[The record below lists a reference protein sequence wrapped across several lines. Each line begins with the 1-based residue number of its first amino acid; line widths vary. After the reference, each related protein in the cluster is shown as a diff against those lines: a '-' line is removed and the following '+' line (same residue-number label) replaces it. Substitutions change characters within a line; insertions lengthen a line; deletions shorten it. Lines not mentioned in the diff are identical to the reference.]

1 MTRMRLFS
9 SLLVVSLLGFA
20 LTRFYSDQKTTE
32 NKTKFKHELPTKW
45 IGATF
50 LDLNSQQQTQQIQGF
65 RKHIEIFK
73 NNQQVLPLGR
83 LDQKLACMAL
93 GGNSSV
99 FTETLKLYADQM
111 AFFAADSLQIQ
122 AAVSKFYGLTDPEIC
137 IFSLHAAAPHSNH
150 IEKWATEKIKLLDSN
165 DQNILVV
172 FGEHNILKD
181 VDTSL
186 FDAIIVAHE
195 NHPIAQAQIA
205 QLLMG
210 GLSTAGIQANGRLG
224 IALPEELGLKSQD
237 LQAIDVIA
245 QKGITAGA
253 YPGCQ
258 VLVAVEDKI
267 IWHKAYGK
275 QGYETNAPAIDLQSM
290 YDIASVTKIA
300 ASTLLAM
307 QQHAK
312 GKFDLDRSIGS
323 YIPEVTGQ
331 TAFGALK
338 IREIMAHQAGLT
350 PWIPFYK
357 RTLTDGQWKP
367 TIYQTSKSEDFSLE
381 VAKGMYMRKDYKDTM
396 YAQIMRSELGPKKYV
411 YSDLCYYF
419 TQPILER
426 IIGESQASYLRRNIY
441 LPLGL
446 NRMLYQPLKSFA
458 DEHVVPTED
467 DQAFRKQLL
476 RGYVHDP
483 GAAMLGGV
491 AGHAGVFSN
500 AWSLAHIMQLFLN
513 KGQIAGMNFFSEA
526 TYQEFTKQQYPG
538 NRRAAGF
545 DRPTASGGGT
555 CDVLASQQS
564 FGHSGF
570 TGTLAWADP
579 KNKVIFIFL
588 SNRVHPNQ
596 DNWKLRDLNIRTD
609 MHHVVYE
616 ALAKRG
622 NWILVGTSENLLNI
636 ICEV

>member
-9 SLLVVSLLGFA
+9 SLLVVSLIGFA

-32 NKTKFKHELPTKW
+32 NKSKFKYELPTKW
-45 IGATF
+45 IGANF
-50 LDLNSQQQTQQIQGF
+50 SGLNTLPLQEQIVGF
-65 RKHIEIFK
+65 RKQIQILK
-73 NNQQVLPLGR
+73 NSSNLLPLGR
-83 LDQKLACMAL
+83 LDQKSACLAL

-99 FTETLKLYADQM
+99 FTETLELYADRM
-111 AFFAADSLQIQ
+111 AILDADTLQIP
-122 AAVSKFYGLTDPEIC
+122 ATVDKFYGLMDPDIC
-137 IFSLHAAAPHSNH
+137 IFSLHAQHPTHNH
-150 IEKWATEKIKLLDSN
+150 IPEWASNKIQLLDAK
-165 DQNILVV
+165 DQNILVL
-172 FGEHNILKD
+172 FGNDKALKL

-186 FDAIIVAHE
+186 FDAIIIAHE

-210 GLSTAGIQANGRLG
+210 GLSAAGIQANGRLG

-307 QQHAK
+307 QQHTN
-312 GKFDLDRSIGS
+312 GKFDLDRRIGS

-331 TAFGALK
+331 TPFGTLK

-357 RTLTDGQWKP
+357 RTLADAQWKP

-381 VAKGMYMRKDYKDTM
+381 VAKGMYMRKDYKDSM

-426 IIGESQASYLRRNIY
+426 LIGESQASYLRRNIY

-458 DEHVVPTED
+458 DAQVVPTED

-483 GAAMLGGV
+483 GAAMLGGI

-500 AWSLAHIMQLFLN
+500 AWSMAHIMQLFLN
-513 KGQIAGMNFFSEA
+513 KGQMAGMNFFSEA

-588 SNRVHPNQ
+588 SNRVHPSQ

-616 ALAKRG
+616 ALAKRR
-622 NWILVGTSENLLNI
+622 N
-636 ICEV
+636 

>member
-1 MTRMRLFS
+1 MKQMTRMRLFS
-9 SLLVVSLLGFA
+9 SLIVVSLLGFA

-32 NKTKFKHELPTKW
+32 NKSKFKHELPTKW
-45 IGATF
+45 IGAAF
-50 LDLNSQQQTQQIQGF
+50 SDLNTQQQTQQIQGF
-65 RKHIEIFK
+65 RKHIEILK

-99 FTETLKLYADQM
+99 FTETLSLYADRM
-111 AFFAADSLQIQ
+111 AFFAADSLQIP

-150 IEKWATEKIKLLDSN
+150 IEKWAAEKIELLDST

-172 FGEHNILKD
+172 FGEHKILKD
-181 VDTSL
+181 VDTTL
-186 FDAIIVAHE
+186 FDAIIIAHE

-210 GLSTAGIQANGRLG
+210 GNNAAGIQANGRLG
-224 IALPEELGLKSQD
+224 IALPEEIGLASKD
-237 LQAIDVIA
+237 LQQLDVIA

-275 QGYETNAPAIDLQSM
+275 QGYESNAPAIDLQSM

-367 TIYQTSKSEDFSLE
+367 TIYQTTKSDGFSLE
-381 VAKGMYMRKDYKDTM
+381 VAKGMYMRKDYKDSM

-426 IIGESQASYLRRNIY
+426 LIGESQASYLRRNIY

-458 DEHVVPTED
+458 DAQVVPTED

-513 KGQIAGMNFFSEA
+513 KGQMAGMNFFSEA

-588 SNRVHPNQ
+588 SNRVHPSQ

-622 NWILVGTSENLLNI
+622 N
-636 ICEV
+636 

>member
-1 MTRMRLFS
+1 MKRMRLFS
-9 SLLVVSLLGFA
+9 SLFVVSLLSFA
-20 LTRFYSDQKTTE
+20 VVQLMPDQKTTE
-32 NKTKFKHELPTKW
+32 STTKFKYELPSKW
-45 IGATF
+45 IDAS
-50 LDLNSQQQTQQIQGF
+50 LSHLNALPLPQQIEGF
-65 RKHIEIFK
+65 RKQIKLVK
-73 NNQQVLPLGR
+73 NNSNLLPLGR
-83 LDQKLACMAL
+83 LDQKSACIAL

-99 FTETLKLYADQM
+99 FTETLDLYADRM
-111 AFFAADSLQIQ
+111 ALLDTDTLEIYATVD
-122 AAVSKFYGLTDPEIC
+122 KFYGLTDPDIC
-137 IFSLHAAAPHSNH
+137 IFSLHAQKPTHNH
-150 IEKWATEKIKLLDSN
+150 IPDWAIQKTKLLQPN

-172 FGEHNILKD
+172 FGEQKILKEI
-181 VDTSL
+181 DTSI
-186 FDAIIVAHE
+186 FDAIVIAHE
-195 NHPIAQAQIA
+195 NHPIAQSQIA

-210 GLSTAGIQANGRLG
+210 GLSAAGLEANGRLG
-224 IALPEELGLKSQD
+224 IALPEEIGLKSQD
-237 LQAIDVIA
+237 LQQLDVIA

-275 QGYETNAPAIDLQSM
+275 QGYESAAPTINLKSM
-290 YDIASVTKIA
+290 YDIASVTKIG

-307 QQHAK
+307 EQHAK
-312 GKFDLDRSIGS
+312 GKFDLDQTIGS
-323 YIPEVTGQ
+323 YIPEVVGSSPF
-331 TAFGALK
+331 AALK

-357 RTLTDGQWKP
+357 RTLTEGKWKP
-367 TIYQTSKSEDFSLE
+367 TIYQTNKSEDFSLE
-381 VAKGMYMRKDYKDTM
+381 VAKGMFMRKDYKDSM

-426 IIGESQASYLRRNIY
+426 LIGESQASYLRRNIY

-446 NRMLYQPLKSFA
+446 NRILYDPLNLFN
-458 DEHVVPTED
+458 ENQIVPTED

-491 AGHAGVFSN
+491 AGHAGIFSN

-513 KGQIAGMNFFSEA
+513 KGQMAGMNFFSEA
-526 TYQEFTKQQYPG
+526 TFTEFTKQQYPG

-545 DRPTASGGGT
+545 DRPNASGGGT
-555 CDVLASQQS
+555 CDALASQQS

-588 SNRVHPNQ
+588 SNRVHPSQ

-609 MHHVVYE
+609 MQHVVYE
-616 ALAKRG
+616 ALARRG
-622 NWILVGTSENLLNI
+622 R
-636 ICEV
+636 

>member
-1 MTRMRLFS
+1 MKRMRLFS
-9 SLLVVSLLGFA
+9 SILVVSLLGFA
-20 LTRFYSDQKTTE
+20 LVKFYPIEKTTAVSS
-32 NKTKFKHELPTKW
+32 KFKYELPTKW
-45 IGATF
+45 IGSA
-50 LDLNSQQQTQQIQGF
+50 LSDLNALPLPQQIQGF
-65 RKHIEIFK
+65 RKHIELLK

-83 LDQKLACMAL
+83 LDQKTACIAL

-99 FTETLKLYADQM
+99 FTETLDLYNDRM
-111 AFFAADSLQIQ
+111 AILAADTLGIP
-122 AAVSKFYGLTDPEIC
+122 ATIDKFYGLTNPEIC
-137 IFSLHAAAPHSNH
+137 ILSLHAAAPHRNH
-150 IEKWATEKIKLLDSN
+150 IEKWAAEKMELLDST
-165 DQNILVV
+165 DQNILVI
-172 FGEHNILKD
+172 FGEHQILKD

-205 QLLMG
+205 QLIMG
-210 GLSTAGIQANGRLG
+210 GNSAAGIQANGRLG

-237 LQAIDVIA
+237 LQEIDVIA
-245 QKGITAGA
+245 QKGISAGA

-275 QGYETNAPAIDLQSM
+275 QGYESDALPIHLKSM

-307 QQHAK
+307 EQHSK

-323 YIPEVTGQ
+323 YIPELTGQ
-331 TAFGALK
+331 TPFGALK

-367 TIYQTSKSEDFSLE
+367 TIYQTSKSEDFSIE
-381 VAKGMYMRKDYKDTM
+381 VAKGMFMRKNYKDSM

-426 IIGESQASYLRRNIY
+426 LIGESQASYLRRNVY

-446 NRMLYQPLKSFA
+446 NRMLYQPLKNFA
-458 DEHVVPTED
+458 DAQVVTTED

-491 AGHAGVFSN
+491 AGHAGIFSN

-513 KGQIAGMNFFSEA
+513 KGQMAGMNFFSEA
-526 TYQEFTKQQYPG
+526 TYTEFTKQQYPG

-545 DRPTASGGGT
+545 DRPNASGGGT

-588 SNRVHPNQ
+588 SNRVHPSQ

-609 MHHVVYE
+609 MQHVVYE
-616 ALAKRG
+616 ALARRG
-622 NWILVGTSENLLNI
+622 
-636 ICEV
+636 

>member
-1 MTRMRLFS
+1 MKQMTRMRLFS
-9 SLLVVSLLGFA
+9 SLIVVSLLGFA

-32 NKTKFKHELPTKW
+32 NKSKFKHELPTKW
-45 IGATF
+45 IGAAF
-50 LDLNSQQQTQQIQGF
+50 SDLNTQQQTQQIQGF
-65 RKHIEIFK
+65 RKHIEILK

-99 FTETLKLYADQM
+99 FTETLSLYADRM
-111 AFFAADSLQIQ
+111 AFFAADSLQIP

-150 IEKWATEKIKLLDSN
+150 IEKWAAEKIELLDST

-172 FGEHNILKD
+172 FGEHKILKD

-210 GLSTAGIQANGRLG
+210 GNNAAGIQANGRLG
-224 IALPEELGLKSQD
+224 IALPEELGLASKD
-237 LQAIDVIA
+237 LQQLDVIA

-275 QGYETNAPAIDLQSM
+275 QGYESNAPAIDLQSM

-367 TIYQTSKSEDFSLE
+367 TIYQTSQSDDFSLE
-381 VAKGMYMRKDYKDTM
+381 VAKGMYMRKDYKDSM

-426 IIGESQASYLRRNIY
+426 LIGESQASYLRRNIY

-458 DEHVVPTED
+458 DAQVVPTED

-513 KGQIAGMNFFSEA
+513 KGQMAGMNFFSEA

-588 SNRVHPNQ
+588 SNRVHPSQ

-622 NWILVGTSENLLNI
+622 N
-636 ICEV
+636 

>member
-1 MTRMRLFS
+1 MRLFS
-9 SLLVVSLLGFA
+9 SILVVSLLGFA
-20 LTRFYSDQKTTE
+20 LVQFYPSEKSTVKSTT
-32 NKTKFKHELPTKW
+32 FKYELPAKW
-45 IGATF
+45 INSE
-50 LDLNSQQQTQQIQGF
+50 LSPLNTQALHLQNDGY
-65 RKHIEIFK
+65 RKHIQILK
-73 NNQQVLPLGR
+73 NKTQTLPLGR
-83 LDQKLACMAL
+83 LDQKLACIAL
-93 GGNSSV
+93 GGNSSI
-99 FTETLKLYADQM
+99 FTETLDLYADRM
-111 AFFAADSLQIQ
+111 AFFAADTLQIP
-122 AAVSKFYGLTDPEIC
+122 AVLDKFYGLTEPEIC
-137 IFSLHAAAPHSNH
+137 IFSLHAHRPHSNH
-150 IEKWATEKIKLLDSN
+150 IANWAIAKTKLLDTN
-165 DQNILVV
+165 DQNILVL
-172 FGEHNILKD
+172 FGEHKALQSI
-181 VDTSL
+181 DTSQ
-186 FDAIIVAHE
+186 FDAIILAHE

-205 QLLMG
+205 QLIMG
-210 GLSTAGIQANGRLG
+210 GLDAAGIQANGRLG
-224 IALPEELGLKSQD
+224 IALPEEIGLKSVD
-237 LQAIDVIA
+237 LQAMDAIV

-258 VLVAVEDKI
+258 LLVAVEDKV

-275 QGYETNAPAIDLQSM
+275 QGYEANAPDIDLQSM

-307 QQHAK
+307 QQHTK
-312 GKFDLDRSIGS
+312 GKFNLDQTIGS
-323 YIPEVTGQ
+323 YIPEVVGNSPF
-331 TAFGALK
+331 AALK

-357 RTLTDGQWKP
+357 RTLTDGSWKSS
-367 TIYQTSKSEDFSLE
+367 IYQNKRSDDFPNE
-381 VAKGMYMRKDYKDTM
+381 VAKEMFIHKNYKDSM
-396 YAQIMRSELGPKKYV
+396 YAQILHSELGPKKYV

-419 TQPILER
+419 TQPILEK

-446 NRMLYQPLKSFA
+446 GRILYQPLKQFS
-458 DEHVVPTED
+458 DQQIVPTED
-467 DQAFRKQLL
+467 DQAYRKQLL

-491 AGHAGVFSN
+491 AGHAGIFSD

-513 KGQIAGMNFFSEA
+513 KGHMAGLRFFSEA
-526 TYQEFTKQQYPG
+526 TYTEFTKQQYPA

-555 CDVLASQQS
+555 CDVLASQAS

-609 MHHVVYE
+609 LQHVVYE

-622 NWILVGTSENLLNI
+622 R
-636 ICEV
+636 

>member
-622 NWILVGTSENLLNI
+622 N
-636 ICEV
+636 

>member
-1 MTRMRLFS
+1 MKRMRLFS
-9 SLLVVSLLGFA
+9 SLFVVSLLSFA
-20 LTRFYSDQKTTE
+20 VVQLMPDQKTTE
-32 NKTKFKHELPTKW
+32 STTKFKYELPSKW
-45 IGATF
+45 IDAS
-50 LDLNSQQQTQQIQGF
+50 LSHLNALPLPQQIEGF
-65 RKHIEIFK
+65 RKQIKLVK
-73 NNQQVLPLGR
+73 NNSNLLPLGR
-83 LDQKLACMAL
+83 LDQKSACIAL

-99 FTETLKLYADQM
+99 FTETLDLYADRM
-111 AFFAADSLQIQ
+111 ALLDADTLQIS
-122 AAVSKFYGLTDPEIC
+122 ATVDKFYGLTDPDIC
-137 IFSLHAAAPHSNH
+137 IFSLHAQKPTHNH
-150 IEKWATEKIKLLDSN
+150 IPDWAIQKTKLLQPN

-172 FGEHNILKD
+172 FGEQKILKEI
-181 VDTSL
+181 DTSI
-186 FDAIIVAHE
+186 FDAIVIAHE
-195 NHPIAQAQIA
+195 NHPIAQSQIA

-210 GLSTAGIQANGRLG
+210 GLSAAGLEANGRLG
-224 IALPEELGLKSQD
+224 IALPEEIGLKSQD
-237 LQAIDVIA
+237 LQQLDVIA

-275 QGYETNAPAIDLQSM
+275 QGYESAAPTINLKSM

-307 QQHAK
+307 EQHAK
-312 GKFDLDRSIGS
+312 GKFDLDQTIGS
-323 YIPEVTGQ
+323 YIPEVVGSSPF
-331 TAFGALK
+331 AALK

-357 RTLTDGQWKP
+357 RTLTEGKWKP
-367 TIYQTSKSEDFSLE
+367 TIYQTNKSEDFSLE
-381 VAKGMYMRKDYKDTM
+381 VAKGMFMRKDYKDSM

-426 IIGESQASYLRRNIY
+426 LIGESQASYLRRNIY

-446 NRMLYQPLKSFA
+446 NRILYDPLNLFN
-458 DEHVVPTED
+458 ENQIVPTED

-491 AGHAGVFSN
+491 AGHAGIFSN

-513 KGQIAGMNFFSEA
+513 KGQMAGMNFFSEA
-526 TYQEFTKQQYPG
+526 TFTEFTKQQYPG

-545 DRPTASGGGT
+545 DRPNASGGGT
-555 CDVLASQQS
+555 CDALASQQS

-588 SNRVHPNQ
+588 SNRVHPSQ

-609 MHHVVYE
+609 MQHVVYE
-616 ALAKRG
+616 AIQKRK
-622 NWILVGTSENLLNI
+622 N
-636 ICEV
+636 

>member
-1 MTRMRLFS
+1 MKRMRLFS

-32 NKTKFKHELPTKW
+32 NKSKFKYELPTKW
-45 IGATF
+45 IGAAF
-50 LDLNSQQQTQQIQGF
+50 SDLNSQQQTQQIQGF
-65 RKHIEIFK
+65 RKHIDILK
-73 NNQQVLPLGR
+73 NKQQVLPLGR

-99 FTETLKLYADQM
+99 FTETLNLYADRM
-111 AFFAADSLQIQ
+111 AFFAADSLQIP
-122 AAVSKFYGLTDPEIC
+122 AAVSKFYGLTDPDIC

-150 IEKWATEKIKLLDSN
+150 IDKWAAEKIELLDST

-172 FGEHNILKD
+172 FGEHKILKEI
-181 VDTSL
+181 DTSV
-186 FDAIIVAHE
+186 FAAIVIAHE

-210 GLSTAGIQANGRLG
+210 GLSAAGIEANGRLG
-224 IALPEELGLKSQD
+224 ISSPEELGLKTSD
-237 LQAIDVIA
+237 LKGIDDIA
-245 QKGITAGA
+245 QKGIDAGA

-275 QGYETNAPAIDLQSM
+275 QGYQANAPEIDLQSM

-307 QQHAK
+307 ELHAK
-312 GKFDLDRSIGS
+312 GKFNLDQTLGS
-323 YIPEVTGQ
+323 YIPDVVGSSPF
-331 TAFGALK
+331 AALK

-357 RTLTDGQWKP
+357 RTLSDGTWKSN
-367 TIYQTSKSEDFSLE
+367 IYQSSRSDDFTLE
-381 VAKGMYMRKDYKDTM
+381 VAKGMYIHKNYKDSM
-396 YAQIMRSELGPKKYV
+396 YAQILRSELGPKKYV

-446 NRMLYQPLKSFA
+446 GRILYQPLRQFS
-458 DEHVVPTED
+458 EQQIVPTEY

-483 GAAMLGGV
+483 GAAMLGGI
-491 AGHAGVFSN
+491 AGHAGIFSN
-500 AWSLAHIMQLFLN
+500 AWSLAHVMQLFLN
-513 KGQIAGMNFFSEA
+513 KGEMAGQRFFSEA
-526 TYQEFTKQQYPG
+526 TYTEFTKQQYPG

-579 KNKVIFIFL
+579 KSKVIFIFL

-609 MHHVVYE
+609 MHHVVYT

-622 NWILVGTSENLLNI
+622 R
-636 ICEV
+636 

>member
-9 SLLVVSLLGFA
+9 SLIVISLLGFA

-32 NKTKFKHELPTKW
+32 NKSKFKHELPTKW
-45 IGATF
+45 IGAAF
-50 LDLNSQQQTQQIQGF
+50 SDLNTQQQTQQIQGF
-65 RKHIEIFK
+65 RKHIEILK

-99 FTETLKLYADQM
+99 FTETLNLYADRM
-111 AFFAADSLQIQ
+111 AFFAADSLQIP

-150 IEKWATEKIKLLDSN
+150 IEKWAAEKIELLDST

-172 FGEHNILKD
+172 FGEHKILKD

-195 NHPIAQAQIA
+195 NHPIAQEQIA

-210 GLSTAGIQANGRLG
+210 GNSAAGIQANGRLG
-224 IALPEELGLKSQD
+224 ISLPEEIGIDSKD
-237 LQAIDVIA
+237 LQQLDVIA

-275 QGYETNAPAIDLQSM
+275 QGYETNAPVIDLQSM

-367 TIYQTSKSEDFSLE
+367 TIYQTTKSEDFSLE
-381 VAKGMYMRKDYKDTM
+381 VAKGMYMLKDYKDSM

-426 IIGESQASYLRRNIY
+426 LIGESQASYLRRNIY
-441 LPLGL
+441 LPLGI

-458 DEHVVPTED
+458 DAQVVPTED
-467 DQAFRKQLL
+467 DQAYRKQLL

-513 KGQIAGMNFFSEA
+513 KGQMAGMNFFSEA

-588 SNRVHPNQ
+588 SNRVHPSQ

-622 NWILVGTSENLLNI
+622 N
-636 ICEV
+636 

>member
-1 MTRMRLFS
+1 LKQMKRMRLFS
-9 SLLVVSLLGFA
+9 SILVVSLLGFA
-20 LTRFYSDQKTTE
+20 LVRFYPIEKMTASNSE
-32 NKTKFKHELPTKW
+32 FKYELPTKW
-45 IGATF
+45 IGSTF
-50 LDLNSQQQTQQIQGF
+50 SDLNTLAPPQQINGF
-65 RKHIEIFK
+65 NKQIKVLK
-73 NNQQVLPLGR
+73 NNSGLLPLGK
-83 LDQKLACMAL
+83 LDQKMACLAL

-99 FTETLKLYADQM
+99 FIETLDLYAERI
-111 AFFAADSLQIQ
+111 ADLATDTLPIP
-122 AAVSKFYGLTDPEIC
+122 AMVDKFYGLTDPDIC
-137 IFSLHAAAPHSNH
+137 IFSLHAQKPTHNH
-150 IEKWATEKIKLLDSN
+150 IPDWAIQKTKLLDPT
-165 DQNILVV
+165 DKNILVI
-172 FGEHNILKD
+172 FGDKNALKFI
-181 VDTSL
+181 DTNT
-186 FDAIIVAHE
+186 FDAIILAHE
-195 NHPIAQAQIA
+195 NHPIAQSQIA

-210 GLSTAGIQANGRLG
+210 GLSAAGIQANGRLG

-237 LQAIDVIA
+237 LQQIDVIA
-245 QKGITAGA
+245 QKGISAGA

-258 VLVAVEDKI
+258 VLVAIEDKI

-275 QGYETNAPAIDLQSM
+275 QGYESAAPAIDLKSM

-307 QQHAK
+307 EQHSK

-331 TAFGALK
+331 TPFGALK

-357 RTLTDGQWKP
+357 RTLTNGQWKP
-367 TIYQTSKSEDFSLE
+367 TIYQTSKSEEFSTE

-426 IIGESQASYLRRNIY
+426 LIGESQASYLRRNVY

-446 NRMLYQPLKSFA
+446 NRMLYQPLKNFA
-458 DEHVVPTED
+458 DAQMVPTED

-491 AGHAGVFSN
+491 AGHAGIFSN

-513 KGQIAGMNFFSEA
+513 KGQMAGTNFFSEA
-526 TYQEFTKQQYPG
+526 TYTEFTKQQYPG

-545 DRPTASGGGT
+545 DRPNASGGGT

-588 SNRVHPNQ
+588 SNRVHPSQ

-622 NWILVGTSENLLNI
+622 N
-636 ICEV
+636 

>member
-1 MTRMRLFS
+1 MKRMRLFS
-9 SLLVVSLLGFA
+9 SLLVVALLGFA
-20 LTRFYSDQKTTE
+20 VTRLLTFE
-32 NKTKFKHELPTKW
+32 NSSLTGSKFKFELPAKW
-45 IGATF
+45 IGAPF
-50 LDLNSQQQTQQIQGF
+50 SDLNTKDQTGQVLGY
-65 RKHIEIFK
+65 RKHIQVLK
-73 NNQQVLPLGR
+73 NDLQLLPLGR
-83 LDQKLACMAL
+83 LDQKLACLAL

-99 FTETLKLYADQM
+99 FTETLDLYADRM
-111 AFFAADSLQIQ
+111 AFFASDSLQIP
-122 AAVSKFYGLTDPEIC
+122 AAVSKFYGLTDPETC
-137 IFSLHAAAPHSNH
+137 IFSLHAAAPSSNH
-150 IEKWATEKIKLLDSN
+150 IPKWAAEKIALLDST

-172 FGEHNILKD
+172 FGEQKILKEI
-181 VDTSL
+181 DTSL
-186 FDAIIVAHE
+186 FDAIILAHE

-205 QLLMG
+205 QLIMG
-210 GLSTAGIQANGRLG
+210 GLSTAGLEANGRLG
-224 IALPEELGLKSQD
+224 ISSPEEIGLKSSD
-237 LQAIDVIA
+237 LQAMDAIV

-258 VLVAVEDKI
+258 LLVAVEDKV

-275 QGYETNAPAIDLQSM
+275 QGYEANSPEIDLRSL

-307 QQHAK
+307 QQHTK
-312 GKFDLDRSIGS
+312 GKFNLDQTIGN
-323 YIPEVTGQ
+323 YIPEVVGNSPF
-331 TAFGALK
+331 AALK

-357 RTLTDGQWKP
+357 RTLTDGSWKSS
-367 TIYQTSKSEDFSLE
+367 IYQTTRSDDFPTE
-381 VAKGMYMRKDYKDTM
+381 VAKDMFIHKSYKDSM
-396 YAQIMRSELGPKKYV
+396 YAQILRSELGPKKYV

-419 TQPILER
+419 TQPILEKM
-426 IIGESQASYLRRNIY
+426 IGESQASYLRRNIY

-446 NRMLYQPLKSFA
+446 NRLLYKPLPTFA
-458 DEHVVPTED
+458 DRQIVPTED
-467 DQAFRKQLL
+467 DQAYRKQLL

-491 AGHAGVFSN
+491 AGHAGIFSN

-513 KGQIAGMNFFSEA
+513 KGHMAGQRFFSET
-526 TYQEFTKQQYPG
+526 TYNEFTKQQFAG

-555 CDVLASQQS
+555 CDILASQVS

-609 MHHVVYE
+609 LQHVVYE

-622 NWILVGTSENLLNI
+622 G
-636 ICEV
+636 

>member
-1 MTRMRLFS
+1 MRLFS
-9 SLLVVSLLGFA
+9 SLIVVSLLGFA

-32 NKTKFKHELPTKW
+32 NKSKFKHELPTKW
-45 IGATF
+45 IGAAF
-50 LDLNSQQQTQQIQGF
+50 SDLNTQQQTQQIQGF
-65 RKHIEIFK
+65 RKHIEILK

-99 FTETLKLYADQM
+99 FTETLSLYADRM
-111 AFFAADSLQIQ
+111 AFFAADSLQIP

-150 IEKWATEKIKLLDSN
+150 IEKWAAEKIELLDST

-172 FGEHNILKD
+172 FGEHKILKD

-210 GLSTAGIQANGRLG
+210 GNNAAGIQANGRLG
-224 IALPEELGLKSQD
+224 IALPEELGLASKD
-237 LQAIDVIA
+237 LQQLDVIA

-275 QGYETNAPAIDLQSM
+275 QGYESNAPAINLQSM

-312 GKFDLDRSIGS
+312 GKFDLERSIGS

-367 TIYQTSKSEDFSLE
+367 TIYQTTKSDGFSLE
-381 VAKGMYMRKDYKDTM
+381 VAKGMYMRKDYKDSM

-426 IIGESQASYLRRNIY
+426 LIGESQASYLRRNIY

-458 DEHVVPTED
+458 DAQVVPTED

-513 KGQIAGMNFFSEA
+513 KGQMAGMNFFSEA

-588 SNRVHPNQ
+588 SNRVHPSQ

-622 NWILVGTSENLLNI
+622 
-636 ICEV
+636 

>member
-1 MTRMRLFS
+1 MKRMRLFS
-9 SLLVVSLLGFA
+9 SLFVVSLLSFA
-20 LTRFYSDQKTTE
+20 LVKLLPGSNTTE
-32 NKTKFKHELPTKW
+32 SKSKFKYELPSKW
-45 IGATF
+45 LGASF
-50 LDLNSQQQTQQIQGF
+50 SDLNALPLSQQIEGF
-65 RKHIEIFK
+65 RKQIQLIK
-73 NNQQVLPLGR
+73 NNSNTLPLGR

-93 GGNSSV
+93 GGNSSM
-99 FTETLKLYADQM
+99 FTETLNLYADRM
-111 AFFAADSLQIQ
+111 AFFAADSLQIP
-122 AAVSKFYGLTDPEIC
+122 AAVSKFYDLTDPEIC

-150 IEKWATEKIKLLDSN
+150 IERWAAEKIELLDST
-165 DQNILVV
+165 DQNILIV
-172 FGEHNILKD
+172 FGEHKILKD
-181 VDTSL
+181 IDTSL

-195 NHPIAQAQIA
+195 NHPVAQAQVA

-210 GLSTAGIQANGRLG
+210 GLSAAGIQANGRLG
-224 IALPEELGLKSQD
+224 ISPPEELGIATKD
-237 LQAIDVIA
+237 LQQIDVIA

-275 QGYETNAPAIDLQSM
+275 QGYETTAPEIDLQSM

-307 QQHAK
+307 EQHAK

-331 TAFGALK
+331 TPFGALK

-357 RTLTDGQWKP
+357 RTLTEGKWKP
-367 TIYQTSKSEDFSLE
+367 TIYQTSKSEDFSIE
-381 VAKGMYMRKDYKDTM
+381 VAKGMFMRKDYKDSM
-396 YAQIMRSELGPKKYV
+396 YAQIMRSELGLKKYV

-426 IIGESQASYLRRNIY
+426 LIGESQASYLRRNIY

-446 NRMLYQPLKSFA
+446 NRILYDPLQRFN
-458 DEHVVPTED
+458 ENQIVPTED
-467 DQAFRKQLL
+467 DQTFRKQLL

-491 AGHAGVFSN
+491 AGHAGIFSN

-513 KGQIAGMNFFSEA
+513 KGQMAGTNFFSEA
-526 TYQEFTKQQYPG
+526 TYTEFTKQQYPG

-545 DRPTASGGGT
+545 DRPNASGGGT
-555 CDVLASQQS
+555 CDELASQQS

-588 SNRVHPNQ
+588 SNRVHPSQ

-609 MHHVVYE
+609 MQHVVYE
-616 ALAKRG
+616 AIQKRK
-622 NWILVGTSENLLNI
+622 N
-636 ICEV
+636 

>member
-1 MTRMRLFS
+1 MKRMRLFS
-9 SLLVVSLLGFA
+9 SLLVVSLLSFA
-20 LTRFYSDQKTTE
+20 LVKLLPGQNTTE
-32 NKTKFKHELPTKW
+32 STPKFKYELPTKW
-45 IGATF
+45 IGASF
-50 LDLNSQQQTQQIQGF
+50 SELNALPLSQQTEGF
-65 RKHIEIFK
+65 RKHIQLVK
-73 NNQQVLPLGR
+73 NNSKTLPLGR
-83 LDQKLACMAL
+83 LDQKIACVAL

-99 FTETLKLYADQM
+99 FTETLELYADQI
-111 AFFAADSLQIQ
+111 AILDADTLPIA
-122 AAVSKFYGLTDPEIC
+122 AAVDKFYGLTEPDIC
-137 IFSLHAAAPHSNH
+137 IFSLHAQKPTHNH
-150 IEKWATEKIKLLDSN
+150 IPDWAIKKTELLQPN
-165 DQNILVV
+165 DQNILVL
-172 FGEHNILKD
+172 FGDHKALKLI
-181 VDTSL
+181 DTTL
-186 FDAIIVAHE
+186 FDAIILAHE
-195 NHPIAQAQIA
+195 NHPVAQAQVA

-210 GLSTAGIQANGRLG
+210 GLSAVGIQANGRLG

-237 LQAIDVIA
+237 LQEIDVIA

-275 QGYETNAPAIDLQSM
+275 QGYESAAPTINLKSM

-307 QQHAK
+307 EQHAK

-331 TAFGALK
+331 TPFGALK

-367 TIYQTSKSEDFSLE
+367 TIYQTSKSEDFSIE
-381 VAKGMYMRKDYKDTM
+381 VAKGMFMRKDYKDSM

-426 IIGESQASYLRRNIY
+426 LIGESQASYLRRNIY

-446 NRMLYQPLKSFA
+446 NRILYDPLNRFNA
-458 DEHVVPTED
+458 NQIVPTED

-491 AGHAGVFSN
+491 AGHAGIFSN

-513 KGQIAGMNFFSEA
+513 KGQMAGMNFFSEA
-526 TYQEFTKQQYPG
+526 TYTEFTKQQYPG

-545 DRPTASGGGT
+545 DRPNASGGGT
-555 CDVLASQQS
+555 CD
-564 FGHSGF
+564 
-570 TGTLAWADP
+570 
-579 KNKVIFIFL
+579 
-588 SNRVHPNQ
+588 
-596 DNWKLRDLNIRTD
+596 
-609 MHHVVYE
+609 
-616 ALAKRG
+616 ALA
-622 NWILVGTSENLLNI
+622 
-636 ICEV
+636 

>member
-1 MTRMRLFS
+1 MKRMRLFS
-9 SLLVVSLLGFA
+9 SILVVSLLGFA
-20 LTRFYSDQKTTE
+20 LVKFYPIEKTTAGSS
-32 NKTKFKHELPTKW
+32 KFKYELPTKW
-45 IGATF
+45 IGSV
-50 LDLNSQQQTQQIQGF
+50 LSDLNALPLPQQIQGF
-65 RKHIEIFK
+65 RKHIELLK

-83 LDQKLACMAL
+83 LDQKTACIAL

-99 FTETLKLYADQM
+99 FTETLDLYNDRM
-111 AFFAADSLQIQ
+111 AILAADTLGIP
-122 AAVSKFYGLTDPEIC
+122 ATIDKFYGLTNPEIC
-137 IFSLHAAAPHSNH
+137 ILSLHAAAPHSNH
-150 IEKWATEKIKLLDSN
+150 IEKWAAEKMELLDST
-165 DQNILVV
+165 DQNILVL
-172 FGEHNILKD
+172 FGDKNALKFI
-181 VDTSL
+181 DTNT
-186 FDAIIVAHE
+186 FDAIILAHE
-195 NHPIAQAQIA
+195 NHPIAQSQIA

-210 GLSTAGIQANGRLG
+210 GLSAAGIQANGRLG

-237 LQAIDVIA
+237 LQQIDVIA
-245 QKGITAGA
+245 QKGISAGA

-258 VLVAVEDKI
+258 VLVAIEDKI

-275 QGYETNAPAIDLQSM
+275 QGYESAAPAIDLKSM

-307 QQHAK
+307 QQHSK
-312 GKFDLDRSIGS
+312 EKFNLDQTIGS
-323 YIPEVTGQ
+323 YIPEVVG
-331 TAFGALK
+331 ASPFAALK

-357 RTLTDGQWKP
+357 RTLSDGAWKSS
-367 TIYQTSKSEDFSLE
+367 IYQNKQSDDFPIE
-381 VAKGMYMRKDYKDTM
+381 VANGMYIHKNYKDSM
-396 YAQIMRSELGPKKYV
+396 YAQILRSELGPKKYV

-446 NRMLYQPLKSFA
+446 GRILYQPRKQFA
-458 DEHVVPTED
+458 DQQIVPTED

-483 GAAMLGGV
+483 GAAMLGGI
-491 AGHAGVFSN
+491 AGHAGIFSN

-513 KGQIAGMNFFSEA
+513 KGEMAGQQFFSEA
-526 TYQEFTKQQYPG
+526 TYTEFTKQQYPG

-545 DRPTASGGGT
+545 DRPNASGGGT

-609 MHHVVYE
+609 LQHVVYE
-616 ALAKRG
+616 ALARRG
-622 NWILVGTSENLLNI
+622 R
-636 ICEV
+636 

>member
-1 MTRMRLFS
+1 MKQMTRMRLFS

-32 NKTKFKHELPTKW
+32 NKSKFKHELPTKW
-45 IGATF
+45 IGAAF
-50 LDLNSQQQTQQIQGF
+50 ADLNTQQQTQQIQGF
-65 RKHIEIFK
+65 RKHIEILK

-99 FTETLKLYADQM
+99 FTETLSLYADRM
-111 AFFAADSLQIQ
+111 AFFAADSLQIP

-150 IEKWATEKIKLLDSN
+150 IEKWAAEKIELLDST

-172 FGEHNILKD
+172 FGEHKILKD

-210 GLSTAGIQANGRLG
+210 GNSAAGIQANGRLG
-224 IALPEELGLKSQD
+224 IALPEELGLASKD
-237 LQAIDVIA
+237 LQKLDVIA

-275 QGYETNAPAIDLQSM
+275 QGYETNAPAINLQSM

-367 TIYQTSKSEDFSLE
+367 TIYQTTKSDGFSLE
-381 VAKGMYMRKDYKDTM
+381 VAKGMYMRKDYKDSM

-426 IIGESQASYLRRNIY
+426 LIGESQASYLRRNIY

-458 DEHVVPTED
+458 DAQMVPTED

-513 KGQIAGMNFFSEA
+513 KGQMAGMNFFSEV

-588 SNRVHPNQ
+588 SNRVHPSQ

-622 NWILVGTSENLLNI
+622 N
-636 ICEV
+636 

>member
-20 LTRFYSDQKTTE
+20 LTRFYYDQKTTV
-32 NKTKFKHELPTKW
+32 NKSKFKHELPTKW
-45 IGATF
+45 IGAAF
-50 LDLNSQQQTQQIQGF
+50 SDLNTQQQTQQIQGF

-99 FTETLKLYADQM
+99 FTETLNLYADRM
-111 AFFAADSLQIQ
+111 AFFAADSLQIP

-150 IEKWATEKIKLLDSN
+150 IEKWAAEKIELLDST

-172 FGEHNILKD
+172 FGEHKILKD

-210 GLSTAGIQANGRLG
+210 GNNAAGLQANGRLG
-224 IALPEELGLKSQD
+224 IALPEEIGLASKD
-237 LQAIDVIA
+237 LQQLDVIA

-275 QGYETNAPAIDLQSM
+275 QGYESNAPAIDLQSM

-367 TIYQTSKSEDFSLE
+367 TIYQTTKSDGFSLE
-381 VAKGMYMRKDYKDTM
+381 VAKGMYMRKDYKDSM

-426 IIGESQASYLRRNIY
+426 LIGESQASYLRRNIY

-458 DEHVVPTED
+458 DAQVVPTED
-467 DQAFRKQLL
+467 DQAYRKQLL

-491 AGHAGVFSN
+491 AGHAGIFSN

-513 KGQIAGMNFFSEA
+513 KGQMAGMNFFSEA

-588 SNRVHPNQ
+588 SNRVHPSQ

-622 NWILVGTSENLLNI
+622 N
-636 ICEV
+636 

>member
-1 MTRMRLFS
+1 MRLFS
-9 SLLVVSLLGFA
+9 SILVVSLLGFA
-20 LTRFYSDQKTTE
+20 LVRFYPSPKSKE
-32 NKTKFKHELPTKW
+32 SNSKFKYELPTKW
-45 IGATF
+45 IGAAF
-50 LDLNSQQQTQQIQGF
+50 SDLNTLPLTQQIDGF
-65 RKHIEIFK
+65 RKQIQLLK
-73 NNQQVLPLGR
+73 NNSNLLPLGR
-83 LDQKLACMAL
+83 LDQKMACLAL

-99 FTETLKLYADQM
+99 FIETLDLYAER
-111 AFFAADSLQIQ
+111 AADLSADTLPIP
-122 AAVSKFYGLTDPEIC
+122 AMVDKFYGLTDPDIC
-137 IFSLHAAAPHSNH
+137 IFSLHAQKPNANKIP
-150 IEKWATEKIKLLDSN
+150 EWAIKKSQLLDTT
-165 DQNILVV
+165 DQNILVL
-172 FGEHNILKD
+172 FGDKQALKLI
-181 VDTSL
+181 DTSL
-186 FDAIIVAHE
+186 FDAIVLAHE
-195 NHPIAQAQIA
+195 NHPIAQSQIA

-210 GLSTAGIQANGRLG
+210 GLSAVGLEANGRLG
-224 IALPEELGLKSQD
+224 ISSPEEIGLASKD
-237 LQAIDVIA
+237 LQQLDIIA

-258 VLVAVEDKI
+258 LLVAVEDKV

-275 QGYETNAPAIDLQSM
+275 QGYESDAPAIDLKSM

-307 QQHAK
+307 EQHAK

-331 TAFGALK
+331 TQFGALK

-357 RTLTDGQWKP
+357 RTLSDGQWKP
-367 TIYQTSKSEDFSLE
+367 TIYQTSKSEDFSTE
-381 VAKGMYMRKDYKDTM
+381 VAKGLYIHKNYKDSM
-396 YAQIMRSELGPKKYV
+396 YAQIMRSELGAKKYV

-426 IIGESQASYLRRNIY
+426 LIGESQASYLRRNIY

-446 NRMLYQPLKSFA
+446 NRMLYQPLKNFA
-458 DEHVVPTED
+458 DAQVVPTED
-467 DQAFRKQLL
+467 DQTFRKQLL

-491 AGHAGVFSN
+491 AGHAGIFSN

-513 KGQIAGMNFFSEA
+513 KGQMAGMNFFSEA
-526 TYQEFTKQQYPG
+526 TYTEFTKQQYPG

-545 DRPTASGGGT
+545 DRPNASGGGT

-609 MHHVVYE
+609 MQHVVYE
-616 ALAKRG
+616 ALARRG
-622 NWILVGTSENLLNI
+622 R
-636 ICEV
+636 

>member
-1 MTRMRLFS
+1 MKRMRLFS

-32 NKTKFKHELPTKW
+32 NKSKFKYELPTKW
-45 IGATF
+45 IGSAF
-50 LDLNSQQQTQQIQGF
+50 SDLNTQQQTQQIQGF
-65 RKHIEIFK
+65 RKHIEILK

-99 FTETLKLYADQM
+99 FTETLNLYADRM
-111 AFFAADSLQIQ
+111 AFFAADSLQIP
-122 AAVSKFYGLTDPEIC
+122 AAVSKFYGLTDPDIC

-150 IEKWATEKIKLLDSN
+150 IDKWAAEKIALLDST

-172 FGEHNILKD
+172 FGEHKILKEI
-181 VDTSL
+181 DTSV
-186 FDAIIVAHE
+186 FAAIVIAHE

-210 GLSTAGIQANGRLG
+210 GLSAAGIEANGRLG
-224 IALPEELGLKSQD
+224 ISSPEELGLKTSD
-237 LQAIDVIA
+237 LKGIDDIA
-245 QKGITAGA
+245 QKGIDAGA

-275 QGYETNAPAIDLQSM
+275 QGYQANAPEIDLQSM

-307 QQHAK
+307 ELHAK
-312 GKFDLDRSIGS
+312 GKFNLDQTLGS
-323 YIPEVTGQ
+323 YIPDVVGSSPF
-331 TAFGALK
+331 AALK

-357 RTLTDGQWKP
+357 RTLSDGTWKSN
-367 TIYQTSKSEDFSLE
+367 IYQSSRSDDFALE
-381 VAKGMYMRKDYKDTM
+381 VAKGMYIHKNYKDSM
-396 YAQIMRSELGPKKYV
+396 YAQILRSELGPKKYV

-446 NRMLYQPLKSFA
+446 GRILYQPLRQFS
-458 DEHVVPTED
+458 EQQIVPTEY

-483 GAAMLGGV
+483 GAAMLGGI
-491 AGHAGVFSN
+491 AGHAGIFSN
-500 AWSLAHIMQLFLN
+500 AWSLANVMQLFLN
-513 KGQIAGMNFFSEA
+513 KGEMAGQRFFSEA
-526 TYQEFTKQQYPG
+526 TYTEFTKQQYPG

-579 KNKVIFIFL
+579 KSKVIFIFL

-609 MHHVVYE
+609 MHHVVYT

-622 NWILVGTSENLLNI
+622 
-636 ICEV
+636 

>member
-1 MTRMRLFS
+1 MRLFS
-9 SLLVVSLLGFA
+9 SLLVVALLGFA
-20 LTRFYSDQKTTE
+20 VTRLLTFE
-32 NKTKFKHELPTKW
+32 NSSLTGSKFKFELPAKW
-45 IGATF
+45 IGAPF
-50 LDLNSQQQTQQIQGF
+50 SDLNTKDQTGQVLGY
-65 RKHIEIFK
+65 RKHIQVLK
-73 NNQQVLPLGR
+73 NDLQLLPLGR
-83 LDQKLACMAL
+83 LDHKLACLAL

-99 FTETLKLYADQM
+99 FTETLYFYADRM
-111 AFFAADSLQIQ
+111 AFFAADSLKIP
-122 AAVSKFYGLTDPEIC
+122 AAVSKFYGLTDPETC
-137 IFSLHAAAPHSNH
+137 IFSLHAAAPSSNH
-150 IEKWATEKIKLLDSN
+150 IPKWAAEKIALLDST

-172 FGEHNILKD
+172 FGEQKILKD
-181 VDTSL
+181 IDTSL
-186 FDAIIVAHE
+186 FDAIILAHE

-205 QLLMG
+205 QLIMG
-210 GLSTAGIQANGRLG
+210 GLSTAGLEANGRLG
-224 IALPEELGLKSQD
+224 ISSPEEIGLKSSD
-237 LQAIDVIA
+237 LQAMDAIV

-258 VLVAVEDKI
+258 LLVAVEDKV

-275 QGYETNAPAIDLQSM
+275 QGYEANSPEIDLRSL

-307 QQHAK
+307 QQHTK
-312 GKFDLDRSIGS
+312 GKFNLDQTIGS
-323 YIPEVTGQ
+323 YIPEVVGNSPF
-331 TAFGALK
+331 AALK

-357 RTLTDGQWKP
+357 RTLTDSSWKSS
-367 TIYQTSKSEDFSLE
+367 IYQTTRSDDFPTE
-381 VAKGMYMRKDYKDTM
+381 VAKDMFIHKSYKDSM
-396 YAQIMRSELGPKKYV
+396 YAQILRSELGPKKYV

-419 TQPILER
+419 TQPILEKM
-426 IIGESQASYLRRNIY
+426 IGESQASYLRRNIY

-446 NRMLYQPLKSFA
+446 GRILYQPLKQFS
-458 DEHVVPTED
+458 DQQIVPTED
-467 DQAFRKQLL
+467 DQAYRKQLL

-491 AGHAGVFSN
+491 AGHAGIFSN

-513 KGQIAGMNFFSEA
+513 KGHMAGQRFFSET
-526 TYQEFTKQQYPG
+526 TYNEFTKQQFAG

-555 CDVLASQQS
+555 CDILASQAS

-609 MHHVVYE
+609 IQHVVYE

-622 NWILVGTSENLLNI
+622 G
-636 ICEV
+636 

>member
-9 SLLVVSLLGFA
+9 SLIVVSLLGFA

-32 NKTKFKHELPTKW
+32 NKSKFKHELPTKW
-45 IGATF
+45 IGAAF
-50 LDLNSQQQTQQIQGF
+50 SDLNTQQQTQQIQGF
-65 RKHIEIFK
+65 RKHIEILK

-99 FTETLKLYADQM
+99 FTETLSLYADRM
-111 AFFAADSLQIQ
+111 AFFAADSLQIP

-150 IEKWATEKIKLLDSN
+150 IEKWAAEKIELLDST

-172 FGEHNILKD
+172 FGEHKILKD
-181 VDTSL
+181 VDTTL
-186 FDAIIVAHE
+186 FDAIIIAHE

-210 GLSTAGIQANGRLG
+210 GNNAAGIQANGRLG
-224 IALPEELGLKSQD
+224 IALPEEIGLASKD
-237 LQAIDVIA
+237 LQQLDVIA

-275 QGYETNAPAIDLQSM
+275 QGYESNAPAIDLQSM

-367 TIYQTSKSEDFSLE
+367 TIYQTTKSDGFSLE
-381 VAKGMYMRKDYKDTM
+381 VAKGMYMRKDYKDSM

-426 IIGESQASYLRRNIY
+426 LIGESQASYLRRNIY

-458 DEHVVPTED
+458 DAQVVPTED

-513 KGQIAGMNFFSEA
+513 KGQMAGMNFFSEA

-588 SNRVHPNQ
+588 SNRVHPSQ

-622 NWILVGTSENLLNI
+622 N
-636 ICEV
+636 

>member
-1 MTRMRLFS
+1 MKHMRLFS

-20 LTRFYSDQKTTE
+20 LVKFYPSEKTTE
-32 NKTKFKHELPTKW
+32 SSSKFKYELPTKW
-45 IGATF
+45 IGAAF
-50 LDLNSQQQTQQIQGF
+50 SDLNNQQATQQIMGF
-65 RKHIEIFK
+65 RKQIQILSNK
-73 NNQQVLPLGR
+73 GQVLPLGR

-99 FTETLKLYADQM
+99 FTETLDLYADRM
-111 AFFAADSLQIQ
+111 AFFAADSLQIP

-150 IEKWATEKIKLLDSN
+150 IPKWAAEKIELLDST

-172 FGEHNILKD
+172 FGEHQILKD
-181 VDTSL
+181 VDTSV

-210 GLSTAGIQANGRLG
+210 GLSAAGLEANGRLG
-224 IALPEELGLKSQD
+224 ISNPEEIGLASKD
-237 LQAIDVIA
+237 LQQLDVIA
-245 QKGITAGA
+245 QKGIDAGA

-258 VLVAVEDKI
+258 LLVAVEDKV

-275 QGYETNAPAIDLQSM
+275 QGYETNAPEIDLQAM

-307 QQHAK
+307 QQHSK
-312 GKFDLDRSIGS
+312 GKFNLDQTIGS
-323 YIPEVTGQ
+323 YIPEVVGSSPF
-331 TAFGALK
+331 AALK

-357 RTLTDGQWKP
+357 RTLSDGAWKSS
-367 TIYQTSKSEDFSLE
+367 IYQNKQSDDFPLE
-381 VAKGMYMRKDYKDTM
+381 VANGMYIYKNYKDSM
-396 YAQIMRSELGPKKYV
+396 YAQILRSELGPKKYV

-446 NRMLYQPLKSFA
+446 GRILYQPRKQFA
-458 DEHVVPTED
+458 DQQIVPTED

-483 GAAMLGGV
+483 GAAMLGGI
-491 AGHAGVFSN
+491 AGHAGIFSN

-513 KGQIAGMNFFSEA
+513 KGEMAGQQFFSEA
-526 TYQEFTKQQYPG
+526 TYTEFTKQQYPG

-609 MHHVVYE
+609 MHHVVYT
-616 ALAKRG
+616 ALAKSGR
-622 NWILVGTSENLLNI
+622 
-636 ICEV
+636 

>member
-1 MTRMRLFS
+1 MRLFS
-9 SLLVVSLLGFA
+9 SILVVSLLGFA
-20 LTRFYSDQKTTE
+20 LVRFYPSPKSSE
-32 NKTKFKHELPTKW
+32 SSSKFKYELPTKW
-45 IGATF
+45 LGGSF
-50 LDLNSQQQTQQIQGF
+50 SELNALPLPQQIDGF
-65 RKHIEIFK
+65 RKQIQLVK
-73 NNQQVLPLGR
+73 NNSNTLPLGR
-83 LDQKLACMAL
+83 LDRKIACVAL
-93 GGNSSV
+93 GGNSSI
-99 FTETLKLYADQM
+99 FTETLNLYADRM
-111 AFFAADSLQIQ
+111 AFFAADSLQIP

-150 IEKWATEKIKLLDSN
+150 IEKWAAEKIELLDST

-172 FGEHNILKD
+172 FGEHKILKD

-210 GLSTAGIQANGRLG
+210 GLSASGLEANGRLG
-224 IALPEELGLKSQD
+224 IGLPEELGLKSQD
-237 LQAIDVIA
+237 LQEIDVIA

-258 VLVAVEDKI
+258 VLVAIEDKI

-275 QGYETNAPAIDLQSM
+275 QGYETNAPEINLQSM

-307 QQHAK
+307 QQHTK
-312 GKFDLDRSIGS
+312 GKFNLDQTIGS
-323 YIPEVTGQ
+323 YIPEVVGSTPF
-331 TAFGALK
+331 AALK
-338 IREIMAHQAGLT
+338 IKEIMAHQAGLT

-357 RTLTDGQWKP
+357 RTLSDGTWKGS
-367 TIYQTSKSEDFSLE
+367 IYQSKQSDDFPLE
-381 VAKGMYMRKDYKDTM
+381 VAKGMYIHKNYKDSM
-396 YAQIMRSELGPKKYV
+396 YAQIMRSELGAKKYV

-426 IIGESQASYLRRNIY
+426 LIGESQASYLRRNIY

-458 DEHVVPTED
+458 DAQVVPTED

-491 AGHAGVFSN
+491 AGHAGIFSN

-513 KGQIAGMNFFSEA
+513 KGQMAGMNIFSEA
-526 TYQEFTKQQYPG
+526 TYTEFTKQQYPG

-545 DRPTASGGGT
+545 DRPNASGGGT

-588 SNRVHPNQ
+588 SNRVHPSQ

-609 MHHVVYE
+609 MQHVVYE
-616 ALAKRG
+616 ALARR
-622 NWILVGTSENLLNI
+622 VR
-636 ICEV
+636 

>member
-1 MTRMRLFS
+1 MKRMRLFS

-32 NKTKFKHELPTKW
+32 NKSKFKYELPTKW
-45 IGATF
+45 IGAAF
-50 LDLNSQQQTQQIQGF
+50 SDLNTQQQTQQIQGF
-65 RKHIEIFK
+65 RKHIEILK

-99 FTETLKLYADQM
+99 FTETLNLYADRM
-111 AFFAADSLQIQ
+111 AFFAADSLQIP
-122 AAVSKFYGLTDPEIC
+122 AAVSKFYGLTDPDIC

-150 IEKWATEKIKLLDSN
+150 IDKWAAEKIALLDST

-172 FGEHNILKD
+172 FGEHKILKEI
-181 VDTSL
+181 DTSV
-186 FDAIIVAHE
+186 FAAIVIAHE

-210 GLSTAGIQANGRLG
+210 GLSAAGIEANGRLG
-224 IALPEELGLKSQD
+224 ISSPEELGLKTSD
-237 LQAIDVIA
+237 LKGIDDIA
-245 QKGITAGA
+245 QKGIDAGA

-275 QGYETNAPAIDLQSM
+275 QGYQANAPEIDLQSM

-307 QQHAK
+307 ELHAK
-312 GKFDLDRSIGS
+312 GKFNLDQTLGS
-323 YIPEVTGQ
+323 YIPDVVGSSPF
-331 TAFGALK
+331 AALK

-357 RTLTDGQWKP
+357 RTLSDGTWKSN
-367 TIYQTSKSEDFSLE
+367 IYQSSRSDDFALE
-381 VAKGMYMRKDYKDTM
+381 VAKGMYIHKNYKDSM
-396 YAQIMRSELGPKKYV
+396 YAQILRSELGPKKYV

-446 NRMLYQPLKSFA
+446 GRILYQPLRQFS
-458 DEHVVPTED
+458 EQQIVPTEY

-483 GAAMLGGV
+483 GAAMLGGI
-491 AGHAGVFSN
+491 AGHAGIFSN
-500 AWSLAHIMQLFLN
+500 AWSLAHVMQLFLN
-513 KGQIAGMNFFSEA
+513 KGEMAGQRFFSEA
-526 TYQEFTKQQYPG
+526 TYTEFTKQQYPG

-579 KNKVIFIFL
+579 KSKVIFIFL

-609 MHHVVYE
+609 MHHVVYT

-622 NWILVGTSENLLNI
+622 R
-636 ICEV
+636 

>member
-1 MTRMRLFS
+1 MKRMRLFS
-9 SLLVVSLLGFA
+9 SLLAVSLLGFA
-20 LTRFYSDQKTTE
+20 VVRFYPVQKTTE
-32 NKTKFKHELPTKW
+32 HTSKFRQELPTKW
-45 IGATF
+45 LGASF
-50 LDLNSQQQTQQIQGF
+50 ADLNNQDPTQQILGY
-65 RKHIEIFK
+65 RKQIQLLK
-73 NNQQVLPLGR
+73 NEQKVLPFGR
-83 LDQKLACMAL
+83 LDQKLACIAL
-93 GGNSSV
+93 GGNSSI
-99 FTETLKLYADQM
+99 FTETLDLYADRT
-111 AFFAADSLQIQ
+111 AFFTADTLQIS
-122 AAVSKFYGLTDPEIC
+122 AAVSKFYGLTEPETC

-150 IEKWATEKIKLLDSN
+150 IPKWAAEKTALLDSS

-172 FGEHNILKD
+172 FGEQKILKD

-186 FDAIIVAHE
+186 FDAIVLAHE

-205 QLLMG
+205 QLIMG
-210 GLSTAGIQANGRLG
+210 GLSTAGLVANGRLG
-224 IALPEELGLKSQD
+224 ISSPEEIGLKSAD
-237 LQAIDVIA
+237 LRAMDTIV

-258 VLVAVEDKI
+258 LLVAVEDKV

-275 QGYETNAPAIDLQSM
+275 QGYEANAPDIDLQSM

-307 QQHAK
+307 QQHTK
-312 GKFDLDRSIGS
+312 GKFNLDQTIGS
-323 YIPEVTGQ
+323 YIPEVVGNSPF
-331 TAFGALK
+331 AALK

-357 RTLTDGQWKP
+357 RTLTDGSWKSS
-367 TIYQTSKSEDFSLE
+367 IYQKEPSDNFPIE
-381 VAKGMYMRKDYKDTM
+381 VAKGMYIHKNYKDSM
-396 YAQIMRSELGPKKYV
+396 YAQILRSELGPKKYV

-419 TQPILER
+419 TQPILEK
-426 IIGESQASYLRRNIY
+426 IIGESQASYLRRSIY

-446 NRMLYQPLKSFA
+446 NRILYKPLSLFSDKQI
-458 DEHVVPTED
+458 VPTED
-467 DQAFRKQLL
+467 DQAYRKQLL

-491 AGHAGVFSN
+491 AGHAGIFSN

-513 KGQIAGMNFFSEA
+513 KGHMAGQRFFSEA
-526 TYQEFTKQQYPG
+526 TFTEFTKQQYPA
-538 NRRAAGF
+538 NRRGAGF

-555 CDVLASQQS
+555 CDVLASQAS

-609 MHHVVYE
+609 LQHVVYE

-622 NWILVGTSENLLNI
+622 RW
-636 ICEV
+636 

>member
-1 MTRMRLFS
+1 MRLFS
-9 SLLVVSLLGFA
+9 SILVVSLLGFA
-20 LTRFYSDQKTTE
+20 LVRFYPSQKTT
-32 NKTKFKHELPTKW
+32 KSTTKFNYELPSKW
-45 IGATF
+45 
-50 LDLNSQQQTQQIQGF
+50 LDASLSHLNALPLPQQIEGF
-65 RKHIEIFK
+65 RKQIKLVK
-73 NNQQVLPLGR
+73 NNSNLLPLGR
-83 LDQKLACMAL
+83 LDQKSACIAL

-99 FTETLKLYADQM
+99 FTETLDLYVDRMTLLDADTLEIS
-111 AFFAADSLQIQ
+111 ATVD
-122 AAVSKFYGLTDPEIC
+122 KFYGLTDPDIC
-137 IFSLHAAAPHSNH
+137 IFSLHAQKPTHNH
-150 IEKWATEKIKLLDSN
+150 IPDWAIQKTKLLQPK

-172 FGEHNILKD
+172 FGDQKILKEI
-181 VDTSL
+181 DTSI
-186 FDAIIVAHE
+186 FDAIVIAHE

-205 QLLMG
+205 QLLVG
-210 GLSTAGIQANGRLG
+210 GLSAAGLEANGRLG
-224 IALPEELGLKSQD
+224 IALPEEIGLKSQD
-237 LQAIDVIA
+237 LQQLDVIA

-258 VLVAVEDKI
+258 VLVAIEDKI

-275 QGYETNAPAIDLQSM
+275 QGYEADAAKINLQSM

-307 QQHAK
+307 EQHAK
-312 GKFDLDRSIGS
+312 GKFDLDQTIGS
-323 YIPEVTGQ
+323 YIPEVVGSSPF
-331 TAFGALK
+331 AALK

-357 RTLTDGQWKP
+357 RTLTNGQWKP
-367 TIYQTSKSEDFSLE
+367 AIYQTNKSEDFSLE
-381 VAKGMYMRKDYKDTM
+381 VAKGMFMRKDYKDSM

-426 IIGESQASYLRRNIY
+426 LIGESQASYLRRNIY

-458 DEHVVPTED
+458 DAQVVPTED

-491 AGHAGVFSN
+491 AGHAGIFSN
-500 AWSLAHIMQLFLN
+500 AWSLAHVMQLFLN
-513 KGQIAGMNFFSEA
+513 KGQMAGMNFFSEA
-526 TYQEFTKQQYPG
+526 TYTEFTKQQYPG

-545 DRPTASGGGT
+545 DRPNASGGGT

-588 SNRVHPNQ
+588 SNRVHPSQ

-609 MHHVVYE
+609 MQHVVYE
-616 ALAKRG
+616 ALARRG
-622 NWILVGTSENLLNI
+622 R
-636 ICEV
+636 

>member
-1 MTRMRLFS
+1 MRLFS
-9 SLLVVSLLGFA
+9 SLFVVSLLSFA
-20 LTRFYSDQKTTE
+20 LVKLLPGSNTTE
-32 NKTKFKHELPTKW
+32 SKSKFKYELPSKW
-45 IGATF
+45 LGASF
-50 LDLNSQQQTQQIQGF
+50 SDLNALPLSQQIEGF
-65 RKHIEIFK
+65 RKQIQLIK
-73 NNQQVLPLGR
+73 NNSNTLPLGR

-99 FTETLKLYADQM
+99 FTETLNLYADRM
-111 AFFAADSLQIQ
+111 AFFAADSLQIP
-122 AAVSKFYGLTDPEIC
+122 AAVSKFYDLTDPEIC

-150 IEKWATEKIKLLDSN
+150 IEKWAAEKIELLDST
-165 DQNILVV
+165 DQNILIV
-172 FGEHNILKD
+172 FGEHKILKD

-195 NHPIAQAQIA
+195 NHPVAQAQVA

-210 GLSTAGIQANGRLG
+210 GLSAAGIHANGRLG
-224 IALPEELGLKSQD
+224 ISLPEELGIATKD
-237 LQAIDVIA
+237 LQQIDVIA
-245 QKGITAGA
+245 QKGIDAGA

-258 VLVAVEDKI
+258 VLVAVENKI

-275 QGYETNAPAIDLQSM
+275 QGYETTAPEIDLQSM

-307 QQHAK
+307 EQHAK

-323 YIPEVTGQ
+323 YIPEVTSQ
-331 TAFGALK
+331 TPFGALK

-357 RTLTDGQWKP
+357 RTLTEGKWKP
-367 TIYQTSKSEDFSLE
+367 TIYQTSKSEDFSIE
-381 VAKGMYMRKDYKDTM
+381 VAKGMFMHKDYKDSM

-426 IIGESQASYLRRNIY
+426 LIGESQASYLRRNIY

-446 NRMLYQPLKSFA
+446 NRILYDPLQRFN
-458 DEHVVPTED
+458 ENQIVPTED
-467 DQAFRKQLL
+467 DQTFRKQLL

-491 AGHAGVFSN
+491 AGHAGIFSN

-513 KGQIAGMNFFSEA
+513 KGQMAGTKFFSEA
-526 TYQEFTKQQYPG
+526 TYNEFTKQQYPG

-545 DRPTASGGGT
+545 DRPNASGGGT
-555 CDVLASQQS
+555 CDELASQQS

-588 SNRVHPNQ
+588 SNRVHPSQ

-609 MHHVVYE
+609 MQHVVYE
-616 ALAKRG
+616 AIQKRK
-622 NWILVGTSENLLNI
+622 N
-636 ICEV
+636 

>member
-1 MTRMRLFS
+1 MRLFS
-9 SLLVVSLLGFA
+9 SLIVISLLGFA
-20 LTRFYSDQKTTE
+20 LTHFYTDQKTTE
-32 NKTKFKHELPTKW
+32 NSSKFKHELPTKW
-45 IGATF
+45 IGAAF
-50 LDLNSQQQTQQIQGF
+50 ADLNTLPLPEQTAAF
-65 RKHIEIFK
+65 RKQIRVLK
-73 NNQQVLPLGR
+73 NMDNALPIGR
-83 LDQKLACMAL
+83 LDQKTACIAL

-99 FTETLKLYADQM
+99 FTETLDLYNDRM
-111 AFFAADSLQIQ
+111 AILAADTLSIP
-122 AAVSKFYGLTDPEIC
+122 STIDKFYGLTDPEIC

-150 IEKWATEKIKLLDSN
+150 IEKWAAEKIKLLEST

-172 FGEHNILKD
+172 FGEHQMLKD
-181 VDTSL
+181 VDTTL

-195 NHPIAQAQIA
+195 NHPIAQSQIA

-210 GLSTAGIQANGRLG
+210 GLSAAGIENNGRLG
-224 IALPEELGLKSQD
+224 IASPEEIGLASKD
-237 LQAIDVIA
+237 LQQIDIIA

-275 QGYETNAPAIDLQSM
+275 QGYESDALPIHLKSM

-307 QQHAK
+307 EQHAK

-331 TAFGALK
+331 TPFGALK

-367 TIYQTSKSEDFSLE
+367 TIYQTTKSEEFSLE
-381 VAKGMYMRKDYKDTM
+381 VAKGMFMRKAYKDSM

-426 IIGESQASYLRRNIY
+426 LIGESQASYLRRNIY

-446 NRMLYQPLKSFA
+446 NRILYDPLQRFN
-458 DEHVVPTED
+458 ENQIVPTED

-491 AGHAGVFSN
+491 AGHAGIFSN

-513 KGQIAGMNFFSEA
+513 KGEMAGMNFFSAA
-526 TYQEFTKQQYPG
+526 TYTEFTKQQYPG

-545 DRPTASGGGT
+545 DRPNASGGGT

-588 SNRVHPNQ
+588 SNRVHPSQ

-609 MHHVVYE
+609 LQHVVYE
-616 ALAKRG
+616 ALAKRR
-622 NWILVGTSENLLNI
+622 
-636 ICEV
+636 

>member
-1 MTRMRLFS
+1 MKRMRLFS
-9 SLLVVSLLGFA
+9 SLLVVSLLSFA
-20 LTRFYSDQKTTE
+20 LVKLLPGQNTTE
-32 NKTKFKHELPTKW
+32 STPKFKYELPTKW
-45 IGATF
+45 IGASF
-50 LDLNSQQQTQQIQGF
+50 SELNALPLSQQTEGF
-65 RKHIEIFK
+65 RKHIQLVK
-73 NNQQVLPLGR
+73 NNSKTLPLGR
-83 LDQKLACMAL
+83 LDQKIACVAL

-99 FTETLKLYADQM
+99 FTETLELYADQI
-111 AFFAADSLQIQ
+111 AILDADTLPIA
-122 AAVSKFYGLTDPEIC
+122 AAVDKFYGLTEPDIC
-137 IFSLHAAAPHSNH
+137 IFSLHAQKPTHNH
-150 IEKWATEKIKLLDSN
+150 IPDWAIKKTELLQPN
-165 DQNILVV
+165 DQNILVL
-172 FGEHNILKD
+172 FGDHKALKLI
-181 VDTSL
+181 DTTL
-186 FDAIIVAHE
+186 FDAIILAHE
-195 NHPIAQAQIA
+195 NHPVAQAQVA

-210 GLSTAGIQANGRLG
+210 GLSAVGIQANGRLG

-237 LQAIDVIA
+237 LQEIDVIA

-275 QGYETNAPAIDLQSM
+275 QGYESAAPTINLKSM

-307 QQHAK
+307 EQHAK

-331 TAFGALK
+331 TPFGALK

-367 TIYQTSKSEDFSLE
+367 TIYQTSKSEDFSIE
-381 VAKGMYMRKDYKDTM
+381 VAKGMFMRKDYKDSM

-426 IIGESQASYLRRNIY
+426 LIGESQASYLRRNIY

-446 NRMLYQPLKSFA
+446 NRILYDPLNRFNA
-458 DEHVVPTED
+458 NQIVPTED

-491 AGHAGVFSN
+491 AGHAGIFSN

-513 KGQIAGMNFFSEA
+513 KGQMAGMNFFSEA
-526 TYQEFTKQQYPG
+526 TYTEFTKQQYPG

-545 DRPTASGGGT
+545 DRPNASGGGT
-555 CDVLASQQS
+555 CDALASQQS

-588 SNRVHPNQ
+588 SNRVHPSQ

-609 MHHVVYE
+609 MQHVVYE
-616 ALAKRG
+616 ALSKRG
-622 NWILVGTSENLLNI
+622 K
-636 ICEV
+636 

>member
-1 MTRMRLFS
+1 MKRMRLFS
-9 SLLVVSLLGFA
+9 SLLVVALLGFA
-20 LTRFYSDQKTTE
+20 LVRFYPIEKLIQTTS
-32 NKTKFKHELPTKW
+32 KFKYELPNKW
-45 IGATF
+45 IGAP
-50 LDLNSQQQTQQIQGF
+50 LSNLNTLAQSEQILGF
-65 RKHIEIFK
+65 RKQIQILSNK
-73 NNQQVLPLGR
+73 GQVLPLGR
-83 LDQKLACMAL
+83 LDQKMACMAL

-99 FTETLKLYADQM
+99 YTETLSLYADRM
-111 AFFAADSLQIQ
+111 AFFAADSLQIP
-122 AAVSKFYGLTDPEIC
+122 AAVSKFYDLTDPEIC
-137 IFSLHAAAPHSNH
+137 IFSLHAAAPQSNH
-150 IEKWATEKIKLLDSN
+150 IPKWAAEKVELLDST

-172 FGEHNILKD
+172 FGEQDIIKD

-186 FDAIIVAHE
+186 FDAIILAHE

-210 GLSTAGIQANGRLG
+210 GLSAAGIEANGRLG
-224 IALPEELGLKSQD
+224 ISSPEEIGLQTSD
-237 LQAIDVIA
+237 LKGIDDIA
-245 QKGITAGA
+245 QKGIDAGA

-258 VLVAVEDKI
+258 LLVAVEDKV

-275 QGYETNAPAIDLQSM
+275 QGYEANALDIDLQSM

-307 QQHAK
+307 EQHSK
-312 GKFDLDRSIGS
+312 GKFNLDQTLGS
-323 YIPEVTGQ
+323 YIPDVVG
-331 TAFGALK
+331 ASPFAALK

-357 RTLTDGQWKP
+357 RTLSNGTWKGS
-367 TIYQTSKSEDFSLE
+367 IYQNKQTDDFPLE
-381 VAKGMYMRKDYKDTM
+381 VANGMFIHKSYKDSM
-396 YAQIMRSELGPKKYV
+396 YAQILGSKLGPKKYV

-446 NRMLYQPLKSFA
+446 NRILYQPLRQFA
-458 DEHVVPTED
+458 DKQIVPTED

-476 RGYVHDP
+476 RGHVHDP

-491 AGHAGVFSN
+491 AGHAGIFSN

-513 KGQIAGMNFFSEA
+513 KGEMAGQQFFTAA
-526 TYQEFTKQQYPG
+526 TYTEFTKQQYPG

-596 DNWKLRDLNIRTD
+596 ENWKLRNLNIRTD
-609 MHHVVYE
+609 LQHVVYQ

-622 NWILVGTSENLLNI
+622 R
-636 ICEV
+636 

>member
-1 MTRMRLFS
+1 MRLFS
-9 SLLVVSLLGFA
+9 SLLVVALLGFA
-20 LTRFYSDQKTTE
+20 VTRLLTFE
-32 NKTKFKHELPTKW
+32 NSSLTGSKFKFELPAKW
-45 IGATF
+45 IGAPF
-50 LDLNSQQQTQQIQGF
+50 SDLNTKDQTGQVLGY
-65 RKHIEIFK
+65 RKHIQVLK
-73 NNQQVLPLGR
+73 NDLQLLPLGR
-83 LDQKLACMAL
+83 LDQKLACLAL

-99 FTETLKLYADQM
+99 FTETLDLYADRM
-111 AFFAADSLQIQ
+111 AFFASDSLQIP
-122 AAVSKFYGLTDPEIC
+122 AAVSKFYGLTDPETC
-137 IFSLHAAAPHSNH
+137 IFSLHAAAPSSNH
-150 IEKWATEKIKLLDSN
+150 IPKWAAEKIALLDST

-172 FGEHNILKD
+172 FGEQKILKEI
-181 VDTSL
+181 DTSL
-186 FDAIIVAHE
+186 FDAIILAHE

-205 QLLMG
+205 QLIMG
-210 GLSTAGIQANGRLG
+210 GLSTAGLEANGRLG
-224 IALPEELGLKSQD
+224 ISSPEEIGLKSSD
-237 LQAIDVIA
+237 LQAMDAIV

-258 VLVAVEDKI
+258 LLVAVEDKV

-275 QGYETNAPAIDLQSM
+275 QGYEANSPEIDLRSL

-307 QQHAK
+307 QQHTK
-312 GKFDLDRSIGS
+312 GKFNLDQTIGN
-323 YIPEVTGQ
+323 YIPEVVGNSPF
-331 TAFGALK
+331 AALK

-357 RTLTDGQWKP
+357 RTLTDGSWKSS
-367 TIYQTSKSEDFSLE
+367 IYQTTRSDDFPTE
-381 VAKGMYMRKDYKDTM
+381 VAKDMFIHKSYKDSM
-396 YAQIMRSELGPKKYV
+396 YAQILRSELGPKKYV

-419 TQPILER
+419 TQPILEKM
-426 IIGESQASYLRRNIY
+426 IGESQASYLRRNIY

-446 NRMLYQPLKSFA
+446 NRLLYKPLPTFA
-458 DEHVVPTED
+458 DRQIVPTED
-467 DQAFRKQLL
+467 DQAYRKQLL

-491 AGHAGVFSN
+491 AGHAGIFSN

-513 KGQIAGMNFFSEA
+513 KGHMAGQRFFSET
-526 TYQEFTKQQYPG
+526 TYNEFTKQQFAG

-555 CDVLASQQS
+555 CDILASQVS

-609 MHHVVYE
+609 LQHVVYE

-622 NWILVGTSENLLNI
+622 G
-636 ICEV
+636 

>member
-483 GAAMLGGV
+483 GAAMLRGV

-588 SNRVHPNQ
+588 SNRVHPSQ

-616 ALAKRG
+616 ALAKRK
-622 NWILVGTSENLLNI
+622 
-636 ICEV
+636 

>member
-9 SLLVVSLLGFA
+9 SLIVVSLLGFA

-32 NKTKFKHELPTKW
+32 NKSKFKHELPTKW
-45 IGATF
+45 IGAAF
-50 LDLNSQQQTQQIQGF
+50 SDLNTQQQTQQIQGF
-65 RKHIEIFK
+65 RKHIEILK

-99 FTETLKLYADQM
+99 FTETLSLYADRM
-111 AFFAADSLQIQ
+111 AFFAADSLQIP

-150 IEKWATEKIKLLDSN
+150 IEKWAAEKIELLDST

-172 FGEHNILKD
+172 FGEHKILKD

-210 GLSTAGIQANGRLG
+210 GNSAAGIQANGRLG
-224 IALPEELGLKSQD
+224 IALPEEIGLDSKD
-237 LQAIDVIA
+237 LQQLDVIA

-258 VLVAVEDKI
+258 VLVAIEDKI

-275 QGYETNAPAIDLQSM
+275 QGYEINAPAINLQSM

-300 ASTLLAM
+300 GSTLLAM
-307 QQHAK
+307 QQHTK

-367 TIYQTSKSEDFSLE
+367 TIYQTTKSEDFSLE
-381 VAKGMYMRKDYKDTM
+381 VAKGMYMRKDYKDSM

-426 IIGESQASYLRRNIY
+426 LIGESQASYLRRNIY

-458 DEHVVPTED
+458 DAQVVPTED

-513 KGQIAGMNFFSEA
+513 KGQMAGMNFFSEA

-588 SNRVHPNQ
+588 SNRVHPSQ

-616 ALAKRG
+616 AIQKRK
-622 NWILVGTSENLLNI
+622 N
-636 ICEV
+636 

>member
-1 MTRMRLFS
+1 MRLFS
-9 SLLVVSLLGFA
+9 SLLVVALLGFA
-20 LTRFYSDQKTTE
+20 VTRLLTFE
-32 NKTKFKHELPTKW
+32 NSSLTGSKFKFELPAKW
-45 IGATF
+45 IGAPF
-50 LDLNSQQQTQQIQGF
+50 SDLNTKDQTGQVLGY
-65 RKHIEIFK
+65 RKHIQVLK
-73 NNQQVLPLGR
+73 NDLQLLPLGR
-83 LDQKLACMAL
+83 LDQKLACLAL

-99 FTETLKLYADQM
+99 FTETLDFYANRM
-111 AFFAADSLQIQ
+111 AFFASDSLKIP
-122 AAVSKFYGLTDPEIC
+122 AAVSKFYGLTDPETC
-137 IFSLHAAAPHSNH
+137 IFSLHAAAPSSNH
-150 IEKWATEKIKLLDSN
+150 IPKWAAEKIALLDST

-172 FGEHNILKD
+172 FGEQKILKD
-181 VDTSL
+181 IDTSL
-186 FDAIIVAHE
+186 FDAIILAHE

-205 QLLMG
+205 QLIMG
-210 GLSTAGIQANGRLG
+210 GLSTAGLEANGRLG
-224 IALPEELGLKSQD
+224 ISSPEEIGLKSSD
-237 LQAIDVIA
+237 LQAMDAIV

-258 VLVAVEDKI
+258 LLVAVEDKV

-275 QGYETNAPAIDLQSM
+275 QGYEANSPEIDLRSL

-307 QQHAK
+307 QQHTK
-312 GKFDLDRSIGS
+312 GKFNLDQTIGS
-323 YIPEVTGQ
+323 YIPEVVGNSPF
-331 TAFGALK
+331 AALK

-357 RTLTDGQWKP
+357 RTLTDGSWKSS
-367 TIYQTSKSEDFSLE
+367 IYQTTRSDDFPTE
-381 VAKGMYMRKDYKDTM
+381 VAKEMFIQKSYKDSM
-396 YAQIMRSELGPKKYV
+396 YAQILRSELGTKKYV

-419 TQPILER
+419 TQPILEKM
-426 IIGESQASYLRRNIY
+426 IGESQASYLRRSIY

-446 NRMLYQPLKSFA
+446 GRILYQPLKQFS
-458 DEHVVPTED
+458 DRQIVPTED
-467 DQAFRKQLL
+467 DQAYRKQLL

-491 AGHAGVFSN
+491 AGHAGIFSN

-513 KGQIAGMNFFSEA
+513 KGHMAGQRFFSEV
-526 TYQEFTKQQYPG
+526 TYNEFTKQQYPG

-555 CDVLASQQS
+555 CDVLASQAS

-609 MHHVVYE
+609 LQHLVYE

-622 NWILVGTSENLLNI
+622 R
-636 ICEV
+636 